1 MSDPPRTYDE
11 ITART
16 VPDPDSSYR
25 PTKEEEREALARVD
39 PPRDEV
45 LLAGVRDALR
55 ELGAGHV
62 SVETDG
68 VRVTL
73 HGAVADMATWRRIDE
88 RVRAVEGVESIDN
101 RTHVG

>member
-1 MSDPPRTYDE
+1 MPGPPRTYDE

-25 PTKEEEREALARVD
+25 PTKEEEREALSRVEA
-39 PPRDEV
+39 PRDEQ
-45 LLAGVRDALR
+45 LLAGVRSALR
-55 ELGAGHV
+55 DLGADHV

-88 RVRAVEGVESIDN
+88 RVRVVQGVETLDN